1 MAKKKMSSQKEQHEV
16 AGQVKDLEN
25 KMVEKQAEEDKLRQE
40 IEDKLKNGIL
50 AKD

>member
-1 MAKKKMSSQKEQHEV
+1 
-16 AGQVKDLEN
+16 
-25 KMVEKQAEEDKLRQE
+25 MVEKQAEEDKLRQE